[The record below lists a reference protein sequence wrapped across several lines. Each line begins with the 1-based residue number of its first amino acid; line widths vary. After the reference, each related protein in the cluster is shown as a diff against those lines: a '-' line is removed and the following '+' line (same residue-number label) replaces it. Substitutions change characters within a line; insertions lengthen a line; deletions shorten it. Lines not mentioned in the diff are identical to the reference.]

1 MVTQRFKPPSNLTF
15 KRHIVALALWGIGSL
30 GYAASRPTVS
40 APVKPPVKSATSV
53 AAKTNKTALT
63 PAITQAIAGVNPTAV
78 PVSVVNTPDGI
89 DGGNDDNLMY
99 DGADDGGEVDI
110 TSTAPIVTNPA
121 NQPNLDTQP
130 KATQPKDTQPIAPAS
145 GQIQQV
151 ALGAVSPVTVEK
163 FVKMIDIIRQNYVT
177 NVDDESLF
185 ANAMAGT
192 LAGLDPYS
200 EYLDANAFENLR
212 LFTEGDIGSIGVSVS
227 FHADVD
233 SWVFDDVLPNSPAAK
248 AGIQRGNYLHQ
259 INDNKLDNTRTSQ
272 DVDQLLTGIAGTTAR
287 LLVSDKGRRKHLV
300 VVQRT
305 LLQQQ
310 AMSANIIN
318 GVAVV
323 HIPVFQN
330 NTQQQFLMALTK
342 LNQPFNMLV
351 LDLRNNP
358 GGVLSAAN
366 DIASLFMN
374 DKVVVQIKNRQG
386 IQEVMRTHGKA
397 QFADLPL
404 AVLQNRYSASAAE
417 VLASALQ
424 NNQRA
429 KVYGETSYGKGS
441 IQSIIPINDSEAVKL
456 TVAHYYSSKG
466 EKIDGVGVK
475 PDVALTGAETGW
487 LDQVLADLQTTKR
500 SNQFLLKPTP
510 TPQSF

>member
-1 MVTQRFKPPSNLTF
+1 MVTQRFKPLSNPTF
-15 KRHIVALALWGIGSL
+15 KRHVIVLALWGIGSL
-30 GYAASRPTVS
+30 SYAASRPTVS
-40 APVKPPVKSATSV
+40 APVKPPVKSAASV

-63 PAITQAIAGVNPTAV
+63 PAITQAIAGVNPAIAV
-78 PVSVVNTPDGI
+78 PVSGVNVPNAVPDGA
-89 DGGNDDNLMY
+89 DDDNLTD

-110 TSTAPIVTNPA
+110 TSTTPIVTNP
-121 NQPNLDTQP
+121 
-130 KATQPKDTQPIAPAS
+130 ATQPKDTQPIAPAS
-145 GQIQQV
+145 EQIQQV

-192 LAGLDPYS
+192 LAALDPYS

-259 INDNKLDNTRTSQ
+259 INDNKLDSTRTPQ
-272 DVDQLLTGIAGTTAR
+272 DVEQLLIGIAGTTAR

-305 LLQQQ
+305 LVQQQ
-310 AMSANIIN
+310 AMSTNIIN

-323 HIPVFQN
+323 QIPVFQN

-342 LNQPFNMLV
+342 LNQPFSVLV

-404 AVLQNRYSASAAE
+404 VVLQNRYSASAAE

-441 IQSIIPINDSEAVKL
+441 IQSIVPINDSEAVKL

-475 PDVALTGAETGW
+475 PDVTLTGAETSW
-487 LDQVLADLQTTKR
+487 QDQVLADLQTTKR

>member
-1 MVTQRFKPPSNLTF
+1 MVTQRFKLLSNPTF
-15 KRHIVALALWGIGSL
+15 KRHVIVLALWGIGSL
-30 GYAASRPTVS
+30 GYAASRPTVKV
-40 APVKPPVKSATSV
+40 PVKPPVTSAASLS
-53 AAKTNKTALT
+53 AKTYKTALK
-63 PAITQAIAGVNPTAV
+63 PALTQAIAGVNPTAV
-78 PVSVVNTPDGI
+78 PISVVNIPNGAD
-89 DGGNDDNLMY
+89 DDNLTD

-110 TSTAPIVTNPA
+110 TSTAPMVTNPTT
-121 NQPNLDTQP
+121 QPNLD
-130 KATQPKDTQPIAPAS
+130 TQPKDTQPIAPAS

-163 FVKMIDIIRQNYVT
+163 FVKMVDIIRQNYVT

-192 LAGLDPYS
+192 LAALDPYS

-259 INDNKLDNTRTSQ
+259 INDNKLDSTRTSQ

-305 LLQQQ
+305 LVQQQ

-323 HIPVFQN
+323 QIPVFQN

-342 LNQPFNMLV
+342 LNQPFSVLV

-374 DKVVVQIKNRQG
+374 DKVVVEIKNRQG

-404 AVLQNRYSASAAE
+404 VVLQNRYSASAAE

-441 IQSIIPINDSEAVKL
+441 IQSIVPINNSEAVKL

-475 PDVALTGAETGW
+475 PDVTLTGAETGW
-487 LDQVLADLQTTKR
+487 LDKVLADLQTTKR

>member
-1 MVTQRFKPPSNLTF
+1 MVTQRLKPLSNLTF

-89 DGGNDDNLMY
+89 DGGNDDNLMD

-121 NQPNLDTQP
+121 N
-130 KATQPKDTQPIAPAS
+130 QPIAPAS

-259 INDNKLDNTRTSQ
+259 INDNKLDNTRTPQ

-342 LNQPFNMLV
+342 LNQPFSGLV

-374 DKVVVQIKNRQG
+374 DKVVAQIKNRQG
-386 IQEVMRTHGKA
+386 IQEVIRTHGKA

-441 IQSIIPINDSEAVKL
+441 IQSIVPINDNEAVKL

-475 PDVALTGAETGW
+475 PDVVLTGAETSW

-500 SNQFLLKPTP
+500 SYQFLLKPTP

>member
-1 MVTQRFKPPSNLTF
+1 MVTQRLKPLFNPTF
-15 KRHIVALALWGIGSL
+15 KRHVIVLVLWGIGSL

-40 APVKPPVKSATSV
+40 SPIKPPVKSATSV
-53 AAKTNKTALT
+53 AAKTNKTALK
-63 PAITQAIAGVNPTAV
+63 PAITQAIAGANPAIAV
-78 PVSVVNTPDGI
+78 PISGVNAANGVPDGA
-89 DGGNDDNLMY
+89 DDDNLSD

-110 TSTAPIVTNPA
+110 TSTTPIVTNPTT
-121 NQPNLDTQP
+121 QPNLD
-130 KATQPKDTQPIAPAS
+130 TQPKDTQPIAPAS

-151 ALGAVSPVTVEK
+151 ALGAVSPITVEK

-192 LAGLDPYS
+192 LAALDPYS

-305 LLQQQ
+305 LVQQQ

-323 HIPVFQN
+323 QIPVFQN

-342 LNQPFNMLV
+342 LNQPFNVLV

-404 AVLQNRYSASAAE
+404 VVLQNRYSASAAE

-441 IQSIIPINDSEAVKL
+441 IQSIVPLNDSEAVKL

-487 LDQVLADLQTTKR
+487 QDQVLADLQTTKR
-500 SNQFLLKPTP
+500 SNQFLLKPAP

>member
-1 MVTQRFKPPSNLTF
+1 MVTQRLKTLSNPTF
-15 KRHIVALALWGIGSL
+15 KRFVIVLALWGIGSL

-63 PAITQAIAGVNPTAV
+63 PAITQAIAGANPTAV

-89 DGGNDDNLMY
+89 PDGADDDNLTD

-110 TSTAPIVTNPA
+110 TSTTPIVTNPA
-121 NQPNLDTQP
+121 
-130 KATQPKDTQPIAPAS
+130 TQPKDAQPIAPAS
-145 GQIQQV
+145 EQIQQV

-192 LAGLDPYS
+192 LAALDPYS

-212 LFTEGDIGSIGVSVS
+212 LFTEGDIGSIGASVS

-305 LLQQQ
+305 LVQQQ

-323 HIPVFQN
+323 QIPVFQN

-342 LNQPFNMLV
+342 LNQPFSVLV

-404 AVLQNRYSASAAE
+404 VVLQNRYSASAAE

-441 IQSIIPINDSEAVKL
+441 IQSIVPINDSEAVKL

-466 EKIDGVGVK
+466 DKIDGVGVK
-475 PDVALTGAETGW
+475 PDVTLTGAETSW
-487 LDQVLADLQTTKR
+487 QDQVLADLQTTKR

>member
-1 MVTQRFKPPSNLTF
+1 MVTQRLKPLSNPTF

-30 GYAASRPTVS
+30 GYAANRPTVS
-40 APVKPPVKSATSV
+40 VPVKSPVKSAASV

-63 PAITQAIAGVNPTAV
+63 PAITQAIAGTNPTTAV
-78 PVSVVNTPDGI
+78 PVSGVNAPDGI
-89 DGGNDDNLMY
+89 PDGADDDNLTD

-110 TSTAPIVTNPA
+110 TSTTPIVSNPT
-121 NQPNLDTQP
+121 TQP

-145 GQIQQV
+145 EQIQQV

-192 LAGLDPYS
+192 LAALDPYS

-259 INDNKLDNTRTSQ
+259 INDNKLDNTRTPQ

-342 LNQPFNMLV
+342 LNQPFSVLV

-441 IQSIIPINDSEAVKL
+441 IQSIVPINDNEAVKL

-475 PDVALTGAETGW
+475 PDVVLTGAETGW

>member
-1 MVTQRFKPPSNLTF
+1 MVTQRFKLLSNPDF

-30 GYAASRPTVS
+30 GYAASRPTFS
-40 APVKPPVKSATSV
+40 APVKPPVKSAASV
-53 AAKTNKTALT
+53 AAKTNKTALK
-63 PAITQAIAGVNPTAV
+63 PAITQAIAGGNPAAL
-78 PVSVVNTPDGI
+78 PVSGVSTLDGIPDGA
-89 DGGNDDNLMY
+89 DDDNLTD

-110 TSTAPIVTNPA
+110 TSTTPMVTNPA
-121 NQPNLDTQP
+121 TEPRHTQL
-130 KATQPKDTQPIAPAS
+130 IAPAS

-192 LAGLDPYS
+192 LAALDPYS

-259 INDNKLDNTRTSQ
+259 INDNKLDSTRTSQ
-272 DVDQLLTGIAGTTAR
+272 DVEQLLTGIAGTTAR

-305 LLQQQ
+305 LVQQQ
-310 AMSANIIN
+310 AMSTNIIN
-318 GVAVV
+318 GAAVV
-323 HIPVFQN
+323 QIPVFQN

-342 LNQPFNMLV
+342 LNQPFNVLV

-404 AVLQNRYSASAAE
+404 VVLQNRYSASAAE

-441 IQSIIPINDSEAVKL
+441 IQSIVPINDNEAVKL

-475 PDVALTGAETGW
+475 PDVTLTGAETSW
-487 LDQVLADLQTTKR
+487 QDQVLADLQTTKR

>member
-1 MVTQRFKPPSNLTF
+1 MVMQRFKPLSNLTF

-30 GYAASRPTVS
+30 SYAASRPTVS
-40 APVKPPVKSATSV
+40 SPVKPPVKSAASV

-63 PAITQAIAGVNPTAV
+63 PAITQAIAGTNPTTAV
-78 PVSVVNTPDGI
+78 PVSRVNAPDGI
-89 DGGNDDNLMY
+89 PDGADDDNLTD

-110 TSTAPIVTNPA
+110 TSTTPIVTNPA

-130 KATQPKDTQPIAPAS
+130 IAPAS
-145 GQIQQV
+145 EQIQQV

-177 NVDDESLF
+177 NVDDEYLF

-305 LLQQQ
+305 LVQQQ
-310 AMSANIIN
+310 AMSTNIIN

-323 HIPVFQN
+323 QIPVFQN

-386 IQEVMRTHGKA
+386 IQEVIRTHGKA

-404 AVLQNRYSASAAE
+404 VVLQNRYSASAAE

-441 IQSIIPINDSEAVKL
+441 IQSIVPINDSEAVKL

-475 PDVALTGAETGW
+475 PDVTLTGAETGW
-487 LDQVLADLQTTKR
+487 LDKVLADLQTTKR

>member
-1 MVTQRFKPPSNLTF
+1 MVTQRFKPLSNPTF
-15 KRHIVALALWGIGSL
+15 KRHIVVLALWGIGSL

-53 AAKTNKTALT
+53 AAKTNRTALK

-89 DGGNDDNLMY
+89 PDGADDDNLTD

-110 TSTAPIVTNPA
+110 TSTTPIVTNP
-121 NQPNLDTQP
+121 T
-130 KATQPKDTQPIAPAS
+130 TQPKDTQPIAPAS

-192 LAGLDPYS
+192 LVALDPYS

-259 INDNKLDNTRTSQ
+259 INDNKLDSTRTSQ

-300 VVQRT
+300 MVQRT
-305 LLQQQ
+305 LVQQQ

-323 HIPVFQN
+323 QIPVFQN

-342 LNQPFNMLV
+342 LNQPFSVLV

-404 AVLQNRYSASAAE
+404 VVLQNRYSASAAE

-441 IQSIIPINDSEAVKL
+441 IQSIVPINDNEAVKL

-475 PDVALTGAETGW
+475 PDVTLAGAETSW
-487 LDQVLADLQTTKR
+487 QDQVLADLQTTKR

>member
-1 MVTQRFKPPSNLTF
+1 MVTQRLKPLSNPTF

-30 GYAASRPTVS
+30 GYAANRPTVS
-40 APVKPPVKSATSV
+40 VPVKSPVKSAASV

-63 PAITQAIAGVNPTAV
+63 PAITQAIAGTNPTTTV
-78 PVSVVNTPDGI
+78 PVSGVNAPDGI
-89 DGGNDDNLMY
+89 P

-110 TSTAPIVTNPA
+110 TSTTPMMTNPA
-121 NQPNLDTQP
+121 TQPNLD
-130 KATQPKDTQPIAPAS
+130 TQPKDTQPIAPAS
-145 GQIQQV
+145 EQIQQV

-177 NVDDESLF
+177 NVDDEALF

-192 LAGLDPYS
+192 LVALDPYS

-248 AGIQRGNYLHQ
+248 AGVQRGNYLHQ
-259 INDNKLDNTRTSQ
+259 INDNKLDSTRTSQ

-310 AMSANIIN
+310 AMSTNIIN
-318 GVAVV
+318 GAAATQ
-323 HIPVFQN
+323 IPVFQN
-330 NTQQQFLMALTK
+330 STQQQFLMALTK
-342 LNQPFNMLV
+342 LNQPFSVLV

-404 AVLQNRYSASAAE
+404 VVVQNRYSASAAE

-441 IQSIIPINDSEAVKL
+441 IQSIVPINDSEAVKL

-475 PDVALTGAETGW
+475 PDVALTGAETSW
-487 LDQVLADLQTTKR
+487 QDQVLADLQTTKR

>member
-1 MVTQRFKPPSNLTF
+1 MVTQRLKPLSNPTF
-15 KRHIVALALWGIGSL
+15 KRHVIVLALWGIGSL

-40 APVKPPVKSATSV
+40 SPVKPPVKSATSV

-63 PAITQAIAGVNPTAV
+63 PAITQAIAGANPAIAV
-78 PVSVVNTPDGI
+78 PISGVNAANGVPDGA
-89 DGGNDDNLMY
+89 DNDNLSD

-121 NQPNLDTQP
+121 NQP
-130 KATQPKDTQPIAPAS
+130 KDTQPIAPAS
-145 GQIQQV
+145 EQIQQV

-259 INDNKLDNTRTSQ
+259 INDNKLDNTRTPQ

-342 LNQPFNMLV
+342 LNQPFSVLV

-374 DKVVVQIKNRQG
+374 DKVVAQIKNRQG
-386 IQEVMRTHGKA
+386 IQEVIRTHGKA

-441 IQSIIPINDSEAVKL
+441 IQSIVPINDNEAVKL

-475 PDVALTGAETGW
+475 PDVVLTGAETSW

-500 SNQFLLKPTP
+500 SYQFLLKPTP

>member
-1 MVTQRFKPPSNLTF
+1 MVTQRFKLLSNPTF
-15 KRHIVALALWGIGSL
+15 KRHVIVLALWGIGSL
-30 GYAASRPTVS
+30 GYAASRPTVKV
-40 APVKPPVKSATSV
+40 PVKPPVTSAASLS
-53 AAKTNKTALT
+53 AKTYKTALT
-63 PAITQAIAGVNPTAV
+63 PALTQAIADVNPNAV
-78 PVSVVNTPDGI
+78 PVNVVNTPDGI
-89 DGGNDDNLMY
+89 PDGADDDNLT
-99 DGADDGGEVDI
+99 DDEADDGGEVDI
-110 TSTAPIVTNPA
+110 TSTTPMVTNPA
-121 NQPNLDTQP
+121 
-130 KATQPKDTQPIAPAS
+130 TQPIMPAS
-145 GQIQQV
+145 EQIQQV

-192 LAGLDPYS
+192 LAALDPYS

-248 AGIQRGNYLHQ
+248 AGVQRGNYLHQ
-259 INDNKLDNTRTSQ
+259 INDNKLDSTRTSQ

-310 AMSANIIN
+310 AMSTNIIN

-323 HIPVFQN
+323 QIPVFQN

-342 LNQPFNMLV
+342 LNQPFSVLV

-374 DKVVVQIKNRQG
+374 DKVVVEIKNRQG
-386 IQEVMRTHGKA
+386 MQEVMRTHGKA

-404 AVLQNRYSASAAE
+404 VVLQNRYSASAAE

-441 IQSIIPINDSEAVKL
+441 IQSIVPINDNEAVKL
-456 TVAHYYSSKG
+456 TVAHYYSGKG

-475 PDVALTGAETGW
+475 PDVTLTGAETGW
-487 LDQVLADLQTTKR
+487 LDKVLADLQTTKR

>member
-1 MVTQRFKPPSNLTF
+1 MVMQRFKPLSNLTF

-89 DGGNDDNLMY
+89 DGGNDDNLMD

-121 NQPNLDTQP
+121 NQP
-130 KATQPKDTQPIAPAS
+130 KDTQPIAPAS
-145 GQIQQV
+145 EQIQQV

-259 INDNKLDNTRTSQ
+259 INDNKLDSTRTSQ

-305 LLQQQ
+305 LVQQQ
-310 AMSANIIN
+310 AMSTNIIN

-323 HIPVFQN
+323 QIPVFQN

-342 LNQPFNMLV
+342 LNQPFSVLV

-386 IQEVMRTHGKA
+386 IQEVMRTHGTA

-404 AVLQNRYSASAAE
+404 VVLQNRYSASAAE

-441 IQSIIPINDSEAVKL
+441 IQSIVPINDNEAVKL

-475 PDVALTGAETGW
+475 PDVTLTGAETSW
-487 LDQVLADLQTTKR
+487 QDQVLADLQTIKR

>member
-1 MVTQRFKPPSNLTF
+1 MVTQRLKPLSNPTF
-15 KRHIVALALWGIGSL
+15 KRHVIVLALWGIGSL
-30 GYAASRPTVS
+30 SYAASRPTVS
-40 APVKPPVKSATSV
+40 APVKPPVTSAASV
-53 AAKTNKTALT
+53 SAKTNKTALK
-63 PAITQAIAGVNPTAV
+63 PAITQAIAGTNPTAV
-78 PVSVVNTPDGI
+78 PVSVVNAPNGIPDGA
-89 DGGNDDNLMY
+89 DDDNLTD

-110 TSTAPIVTNPA
+110 TSTTPMVTNPA
-121 NQPNLDTQP
+121 TQPNID
-130 KATQPKDTQPIAPAS
+130 TQPKDTQPIAPAS
-145 GQIQQV
+145 EQIQQV

-192 LAGLDPYS
+192 LAALDPYS

-259 INDNKLDNTRTSQ
+259 INDNKLDSTRTSQ

-310 AMSANIIN
+310 AMSTNIIN

-323 HIPVFQN
+323 QIPVFQN

-342 LNQPFNMLV
+342 LNQPFSVLV

-374 DKVVVQIKNRQG
+374 DKVVVEIKNRQG

-404 AVLQNRYSASAAE
+404 VVLQNRYSASAAE

-441 IQSIIPINDSEAVKL
+441 IQSIVPINDSEAVKL

-475 PDVALTGAETGW
+475 PDVTLTGPETGW

>member
-1 MVTQRFKPPSNLTF
+1 MVTQRFKPLSNPTF
-15 KRHIVALALWGIGSL
+15 KRHVIVLALWGIGSL
-30 GYAASRPTVS
+30 GYAANRPTVS
-40 APVKPPVKSATSV
+40 APVKPPVTSAASV
-53 AAKTNKTALT
+53 AAKTNKTALK

-78 PVSVVNTPDGI
+78 PISVVNIPNGSD
-89 DGGNDDNLMY
+89 DDNLTD

-110 TSTAPIVTNPA
+110 TSTAPIVTNPTT
-121 NQPNLDTQP
+121 QPNLD
-130 KATQPKDTQPIAPAS
+130 TQPKDTQPIAPAS

-192 LAGLDPYS
+192 LAALDPYS

-259 INDNKLDNTRTSQ
+259 INDNKLDSTRTSQ

-305 LLQQQ
+305 LVQQQ

-323 HIPVFQN
+323 QIPVFQN

-342 LNQPFNMLV
+342 LNQPFSVLV

-404 AVLQNRYSASAAE
+404 VVLQNRYSASAAE

-441 IQSIIPINDSEAVKL
+441 IQSIVPINDSEAVKL

-475 PDVALTGAETGW
+475 PDVTLTGAETGW
-487 LDQVLADLQTTKR
+487 QDQVLADLQTTKR

>member
-1 MVTQRFKPPSNLTF
+1 MVTQRLKPLSNPTF

-30 GYAASRPTVS
+30 GYAANRPTVS
-40 APVKPPVKSATSV
+40 VPVKSPVKSAASV
-53 AAKTNKTALT
+53 AAKTNKTALK
-63 PAITQAIAGVNPTAV
+63 PAITQAIAGANPAAV
-78 PVSVVNTPDGI
+78 PVSGGNAPDGI
-89 DGGNDDNLMY
+89 PDAADDDNLTD

-110 TSTAPIVTNPA
+110 TSTTPMVTNP
-121 NQPNLDTQP
+121 
-130 KATQPKDTQPIAPAS
+130 ATQPKDTQPIETAS
-145 GQIQQV
+145 EQIQQV

-192 LAGLDPYS
+192 LAALDPYS

-259 INDNKLDNTRTSQ
+259 INDNKLDSTRTPQ

-305 LLQQQ
+305 LVQQQ

-342 LNQPFNMLV
+342 LNQPFSVLV

-404 AVLQNRYSASAAE
+404 VVLQNRYSASAAE

-441 IQSIIPINDSEAVKL
+441 IQSIVPINDSEAVKL

-475 PDVALTGAETGW
+475 PDVTLTGAETSW
-487 LDQVLADLQTTKR
+487 QDQVLADLQTTKR

>member
-1 MVTQRFKPPSNLTF
+1 MVTQRLKPLSNPTF

-30 GYAASRPTVS
+30 GYAANRPTVS
-40 APVKPPVKSATSV
+40 VPVKSPVKSAASV

-63 PAITQAIAGVNPTAV
+63 PAITQAIAGTNPTTAV
-78 PVSVVNTPDGI
+78 PVSGVNAPDGI
-89 DGGNDDNLMY
+89 PDGADDDNLTD

-110 TSTAPIVTNPA
+110 TSTTPIVSNPT
-121 NQPNLDTQP
+121 TQP
-130 KATQPKDTQPIAPAS
+130 KATQPIAPAS
-145 GQIQQV
+145 EQIQQV

-177 NVDDESLF
+177 NVDDEYLF

-192 LAGLDPYS
+192 LAALDPYS

-259 INDNKLDNTRTSQ
+259 INDNKLDSTRTSQ

-305 LLQQQ
+305 LVQQQ
-310 AMSANIIN
+310 AMSSKIIN

-323 HIPVFQN
+323 QIPVFQN

-342 LNQPFNMLV
+342 LNQPFSVLV

-404 AVLQNRYSASAAE
+404 VVLQNRYSASAAE

-441 IQSIIPINDSEAVKL
+441 IQSIIPINDNEAVKL

-475 PDVALTGAETGW
+475 PDVALTGAETSW
-487 LDQVLADLQTTKR
+487 QDQVLADLQTTKR

-510 TPQSF
+510 APQSF

>member
-1 MVTQRFKPPSNLTF
+1 MVTQRLKPLSNPIF

-40 APVKPPVKSATSV
+40 APVKSAASV

-63 PAITQAIAGVNPTAV
+63 PAITQAIAGANPAAV
-78 PVSVVNTPDGI
+78 PVSMANAPDGI
-89 DGGNDDNLMY
+89 PDGADDDNLTD

-110 TSTAPIVTNPA
+110 TSTTPMVTNP
-121 NQPNLDTQP
+121 
-130 KATQPKDTQPIAPAS
+130 ATQPKDTQPIETAS
-145 GQIQQV
+145 EQIQQV

-192 LAGLDPYS
+192 LAALDPYS

-259 INDNKLDNTRTSQ
+259 INDNKLDSTRTSQ

-305 LLQQQ
+305 LVQQQ
-310 AMSANIIN
+310 AMSTNIIN

-342 LNQPFNMLV
+342 LNQPFSVLV

-374 DKVVVQIKNRQG
+374 DKVVVEIKNRQG

-404 AVLQNRYSASAAE
+404 VVLQNRYSASAAE

-441 IQSIIPINDSEAVKL
+441 IQSIVPINDSEAVKL

-475 PDVALTGAETGW
+475 PDVTLTGAETSW
-487 LDQVLADLQTTKR
+487 QDQVLADLQTTKR

>member
-1 MVTQRFKPPSNLTF
+1 MVTQRFKPLSNPTF
-15 KRHIVALALWGIGSL
+15 KRHVIVLALWGIGSL
-30 GYAASRPTVS
+30 SYAASRPTVS
-40 APVKPPVKSATSV
+40 APVKPPVKSAASV

-63 PAITQAIAGVNPTAV
+63 PAITQAIAGTNPTTAV
-78 PVSVVNTPDGI
+78 PVSGVNAPDGI
-89 DGGNDDNLMY
+89 DGGNDDNLMD

-110 TSTAPIVTNPA
+110 TSTTPMVTNPA
-121 NQPNLDTQP
+121 
-130 KATQPKDTQPIAPAS
+130 TQPIAPAS

-192 LAGLDPYS
+192 LAALDPYS

-259 INDNKLDNTRTSQ
+259 INDNKLDSTRTSQ

-305 LLQQQ
+305 LVQQQ
-310 AMSANIIN
+310 AMSTNIIN

-323 HIPVFQN
+323 QIPVFQN

-342 LNQPFNMLV
+342 LNQPFSVLV

-386 IQEVMRTHGKA
+386 IQEVMRTHGTA

-404 AVLQNRYSASAAE
+404 VVLQNRYSASAAE

-441 IQSIIPINDSEAVKL
+441 IQSIVPINDNEAVKL

-475 PDVALTGAETGW
+475 PDVTLTGAETSW
-487 LDQVLADLQTTKR
+487 QDQVLADLQTIKR

>member
-1 MVTQRFKPPSNLTF
+1 MVMQRFKPLSNLTF

-63 PAITQAIAGVNPTAV
+63 PAITQAIAGVNPATV
-78 PVSVVNTPDGI
+78 PVRVVNTPDGI
-89 DGGNDDNLMY
+89 PDGADDDNPTD

-110 TSTAPIVTNPA
+110 TSTTPIVSNPA
-121 NQPNLDTQP
+121 TQPNLD
-130 KATQPKDTQPIAPAS
+130 TQPKDTQPIAPAS
-145 GQIQQV
+145 EQIQQV

-192 LAGLDPYS
+192 LAALDPYS

-305 LLQQQ
+305 LVQQQ
-310 AMSANIIN
+310 AMSTNIIN

-323 HIPVFQN
+323 QIPVFQN

-342 LNQPFNMLV
+342 LNQPFSVLV

-374 DKVVVQIKNRQG
+374 DKVVVEIKNRQG

-404 AVLQNRYSASAAE
+404 VVLQNRYSASAAE

-441 IQSIIPINDSEAVKL
+441 IQSIVPINDSEAVKL

-475 PDVALTGAETGW
+475 PDVTLTGAETSW
-487 LDQVLADLQTTKR
+487 QDQVLADLQTTKR

>member
-1 MVTQRFKPPSNLTF
+1 MVTQRLKPLSNPTF

-30 GYAASRPTVS
+30 GYAANRPTVS
-40 APVKPPVKSATSV
+40 VPVKSPVKSAASV

-78 PVSVVNTPDGI
+78 PISVVNIPNGAD
-89 DGGNDDNLMY
+89 DDNLTD

-110 TSTAPIVTNPA
+110 TSTTPMVTNPA
-121 NQPNLDTQP
+121 
-130 KATQPKDTQPIAPAS
+130 TQPIMPAS
-145 GQIQQV
+145 EQIQQV

-192 LAGLDPYS
+192 LAALDPYS

-259 INDNKLDNTRTSQ
+259 INDNKLDSTRTSQ

-305 LLQQQ
+305 LVQQQ
-310 AMSANIIN
+310 AMSTNIIN

-323 HIPVFQN
+323 QIPVFQN

-342 LNQPFNMLV
+342 LNQPFSVLV

-386 IQEVMRTHGKA
+386 IQEVMRTHGTA

-404 AVLQNRYSASAAE
+404 VVLQNRYSASAAE

-441 IQSIIPINDSEAVKL
+441 IQSIVPINDNEAIKL
-456 TVAHYYSSKG
+456 TVAHYYSRKG

-475 PDVALTGAETGW
+475 PDVTLTGAESSW
-487 LDQVLADLQTTKR
+487 QDQVLADLQTTKR

>member
-1 MVTQRFKPPSNLTF
+1 MVTQRLKSLSNPTF
-15 KRHIVALALWGIGSL
+15 KRHIIALALWGIGSL
-30 GYAASRPTVS
+30 GYAANRSTVS
-40 APVKPPVKSATSV
+40 SPVKPPVTSAASV
-53 AAKTNKTALT
+53 AAKTNKTILK
-63 PAITQAIAGVNPTAV
+63 PAITQAIAGANPTAL
-78 PVSVVNTPDGI
+78 PVSVVNAPNAVPDGA
-89 DGGNDDNLMY
+89 DYDNSTD

-110 TSTAPIVTNPA
+110 ISTTPMVTNPA
-121 NQPNLDTQP
+121 TQPNL
-130 KATQPKDTQPIAPAS
+130 DTQPIAPAS
-145 GQIQQV
+145 EQIQQV

-192 LAGLDPYS
+192 LAALDPYS

-305 LLQQQ
+305 LVQQQ

-323 HIPVFQN
+323 QIPVFQN

-342 LNQPFNMLV
+342 LNQPFSVLV

-404 AVLQNRYSASAAE
+404 VVLQNRYSASAAE

-441 IQSIIPINDSEAVKL
+441 IQSIVPINDNEAVKL

-466 EKIDGVGVK
+466 DKIDGVGVK
-475 PDVALTGAETGW
+475 PDVTLTGAETSW

>member
-1 MVTQRFKPPSNLTF
+1 MVTQRLKPLSNPTF
-15 KRHIVALALWGIGSL
+15 RRHVIALALWGIGLL

-40 APVKPPVKSATSV
+40 APVKPKSAASV
-53 AAKTNKTALT
+53 AAKTNRTALK

-89 DGGNDDNLMY
+89 PDGADDNNLTD

-110 TSTAPIVTNPA
+110 TSTTPIVTNS
-121 NQPNLDTQP
+121 T
-130 KATQPKDTQPIAPAS
+130 TQPKDTQPIAPAS

-192 LAGLDPYS
+192 LAALDPYS

-259 INDNKLDNTRTSQ
+259 INDNKLDSTRTSQ

-310 AMSANIIN
+310 AMSTNIIN

-323 HIPVFQN
+323 QIPVFQN

-342 LNQPFNMLV
+342 LNQPFSVLV

-404 AVLQNRYSASAAE
+404 VVLQNRYSASAAE

-441 IQSIIPINDSEAVKL
+441 IQSIVPINDNEAVKL

-466 EKIDGVGVK
+466 DKIDGVGVK
-475 PDVALTGAETGW
+475 PDVTLTGAETSW
-487 LDQVLADLQTTKR
+487 QDQVLADLQTTKR

>member
-1 MVTQRFKPPSNLTF
+1 MVTQRFKPLSNPTF
-15 KRHIVALALWGIGSL
+15 KRHVIVLALWGIGSL

-40 APVKPPVKSATSV
+40 APIKPPVKSATSV
-53 AAKTNKTALT
+53 AAKTNRTALT
-63 PAITQAIAGVNPTAV
+63 PAITQAIAGVNPAAAV
-78 PVSVVNTPDGI
+78 PASGVNAPDGI
-89 DGGNDDNLMY
+89 PDGADNDNLTD

-110 TSTAPIVTNPA
+110 TSTTPIVTNPTT
-121 NQPNLDTQP
+121 QPNP
-130 KATQPKDTQPIAPAS
+130 ATQPIAPAS

-151 ALGAVSPVTVEK
+151 ALGAVSPITVEK
-163 FVKMIDIIRQNYVT
+163 FVKMIDIIRQNYVI

-323 HIPVFQN
+323 QIPVFQN

-342 LNQPFNMLV
+342 LNQPFNVLV

-404 AVLQNRYSASAAE
+404 VVLQNRYSASAAE

-441 IQSIIPINDSEAVKL
+441 IQSIVPINDNEAVKL

-475 PDVALTGAETGW
+475 PDVTLMGAETSW
-487 LDQVLADLQTTKR
+487 QDQVLADLQTTKR

>member
-1 MVTQRFKPPSNLTF
+1 MVTQRFKPLSNPTF
-15 KRHIVALALWGIGSL
+15 KRHVIALALWGIGSL
-30 GYAASRPTVS
+30 SYAASRPPVN
-40 APVKPPVKSATSV
+40 APVKIPVTSAASV

-78 PVSVVNTPDGI
+78 PISVVNIPNGAD
-89 DGGNDDNLMY
+89 DDNLTD

-110 TSTAPIVTNPA
+110 TSTTPMVTNPA
-121 NQPNLDTQP
+121 
-130 KATQPKDTQPIAPAS
+130 TQPIAPAS

-192 LAGLDPYS
+192 LAALDPYS

-259 INDNKLDNTRTSQ
+259 INDNKLDSTRTSQ

-305 LLQQQ
+305 LVQQQ
-310 AMSANIIN
+310 AMNTNIIN

-323 HIPVFQN
+323 QIPVFQN

-342 LNQPFNMLV
+342 LNQPFSVLV

-386 IQEVMRTHGKA
+386 IQEVMRTHGTA

-404 AVLQNRYSASAAE
+404 VVLQNRYSASAAE

-441 IQSIIPINDSEAVKL
+441 IQSIVPINDNEAVKL

-475 PDVALTGAETGW
+475 PDVTLTGAETSW
-487 LDQVLADLQTTKR
+487 QDQVLADLQTIKR

>member
-1 MVTQRFKPPSNLTF
+1 MVTQRFKPLSNPTF
-15 KRHIVALALWGIGSL
+15 KRHVIVLALWGIGSL
-30 GYAASRPTVS
+30 GYAASRPTVKV
-40 APVKPPVKSATSV
+40 PVKPPVTSAASV
-53 AAKTNKTALT
+53 AAKTNKTALK
-63 PAITQAIAGVNPTAV
+63 PAITQAIAGTNPTAV
-78 PVSVVNTPDGI
+78 PVSMANAPNGIPDGA
-89 DGGNDDNLMY
+89 DDDNLTD

-110 TSTAPIVTNPA
+110 TSTTPMVTNPTT
-121 NQPNLDTQP
+121 QPNP
-130 KATQPKDTQPIAPAS
+130 ATQPKDTQPIAPAS

-192 LAGLDPYS
+192 LAALDPYS

-259 INDNKLDNTRTSQ
+259 INDNKLDSTRTSQ

-310 AMSANIIN
+310 AMSTKIIN

-323 HIPVFQN
+323 QIPVFQN

-342 LNQPFNMLV
+342 LNQPFSVLV

-404 AVLQNRYSASAAE
+404 VVLQNRYSASAAE

-441 IQSIIPINDSEAVKL
+441 IQSIVPINDSEAVKL

-466 EKIDGVGVK
+466 DKIDGVGVK
-475 PDVALTGAETGW
+475 PDVTLTGAETSW
-487 LDQVLADLQTTKR
+487 QDQVLADLQTTKR

>member
-1 MVTQRFKPPSNLTF
+1 MVTQRLKPLSNPTF

-30 GYAASRPTVS
+30 GYAANRPTVS
-40 APVKPPVKSATSV
+40 VPVKSPVKSAASV

-89 DGGNDDNLMY
+89 DGGNDDNLMD

-121 NQPNLDTQP
+121 NQP
-130 KATQPKDTQPIAPAS
+130 KDTQPIAPAS
-145 GQIQQV
+145 EQIQQV

-259 INDNKLDNTRTSQ
+259 INDNKLDNTRTPQ

-342 LNQPFNMLV
+342 LNQPFSVLV

-397 QFADLPL
+397 QFAELPL
-404 AVLQNRYSASAAE
+404 VVLQNRYSASAAE

-441 IQSIIPINDSEAVKL
+441 IQSIVPINDSEAVKL

-487 LDQVLADLQTTKR
+487 LDQVLAGLQTTKR

>member
-1 MVTQRFKPPSNLTF
+1 MVTQRFKPLSNPTF
-15 KRHIVALALWGIGSL
+15 KRHVIVLALWGIGSL
-30 GYAASRPTVS
+30 SYAASRPTVS
-40 APVKPPVKSATSV
+40 APVKPPVKSAASV

-78 PVSVVNTPDGI
+78 PISVVNIPNGAD
-89 DGGNDDNLMY
+89 DDNLTD

-110 TSTAPIVTNPA
+110 TSTTPMVTNPA
-121 NQPNLDTQP
+121 
-130 KATQPKDTQPIAPAS
+130 TQPIAPAS

-192 LAGLDPYS
+192 LAALDPYS

-259 INDNKLDNTRTSQ
+259 INDNKLDSTRTSQ

-305 LLQQQ
+305 LVQQQ
-310 AMSANIIN
+310 AMSTNIIN

-323 HIPVFQN
+323 QIPVFQN

-342 LNQPFNMLV
+342 LNQPFSVLV

-386 IQEVMRTHGKA
+386 IQEVMRTHGTA

-404 AVLQNRYSASAAE
+404 VVLQNRYSASAAE
-417 VLASALQ
+417 VLASTLQ

-441 IQSIIPINDSEAVKL
+441 IQSIVPINDNEAVKL

-475 PDVALTGAETGW
+475 PDVTLTGAETSW
-487 LDQVLADLQTTKR
+487 QDQVLADLQTTKR

>member
-1 MVTQRFKPPSNLTF
+1 MVTQRFKPLSNLTF

-30 GYAASRPTVS
+30 SYAASRPTVS
-40 APVKPPVKSATSV
+40 SPVKPPVKSATSV

-89 DGGNDDNLMY
+89 DGGNDDNLMD

-121 NQPNLDTQP
+121 NQP
-130 KATQPKDTQPIAPAS
+130 KDTQPIAPAS
-145 GQIQQV
+145 EQIQQV

-310 AMSANIIN
+310 AISANIIN

-342 LNQPFNMLV
+342 LNQPFSGLV

-386 IQEVMRTHGKA
+386 IQEVIRTHGKA

-404 AVLQNRYSASAAE
+404 VVLQNRYSASAAE

-441 IQSIIPINDSEAVKL
+441 IQSIVPINDNEAVKL

>member
-1 MVTQRFKPPSNLTF
+1 MVMQRFKPLSNLNF

-30 GYAASRPTVS
+30 SYAASRPTVS
-40 APVKPPVKSATSV
+40 SPVKPPVKSATSV

-89 DGGNDDNLMY
+89 DGGNDDNLMD

-121 NQPNLDTQP
+121 NQP
-130 KATQPKDTQPIAPAS
+130 KDTQPIAPAS
-145 GQIQQV
+145 EQIQQV

-310 AMSANIIN
+310 AISANIIN

-342 LNQPFNMLV
+342 LNQPFSGLV

-386 IQEVMRTHGKA
+386 IQEVIRTHGKA

-404 AVLQNRYSASAAE
+404 VVLQNRYSASAAE

-441 IQSIIPINDSEAVKL
+441 IQSIVPINDSEAVKL

>member
-1 MVTQRFKPPSNLTF
+1 MVTQRFKPLSNPTF

-30 GYAASRPTVS
+30 GYAANRPTVS
-40 APVKPPVKSATSV
+40 VPVKSAASV

-63 PAITQAIAGVNPTAV
+63 PAITQAIAGTNPTTAV
-78 PVSVVNTPDGI
+78 PVSGVNAPDGI
-89 DGGNDDNLMY
+89 PDGADDDNLTD

-110 TSTAPIVTNPA
+110 TSTTPMVTNP
-121 NQPNLDTQP
+121 T
-130 KATQPKDTQPIAPAS
+130 TQPKDTQPIAPAS
-145 GQIQQV
+145 EQIQQV

-192 LAGLDPYS
+192 LAALDPYS

-259 INDNKLDNTRTSQ
+259 INDNKLDSTRTPQ

-305 LLQQQ
+305 LVQQQ

-323 HIPVFQN
+323 QIPVFQN

-342 LNQPFNMLV
+342 LNQPFNVLV

-404 AVLQNRYSASAAE
+404 VVLQNRYSASAAE

-441 IQSIIPINDSEAVKL
+441 IQSIVPINDNEAVKL

-475 PDVALTGAETGW
+475 PDVTLTGAETGW
-487 LDQVLADLQTTKR
+487 QDQVLADLQTTKR

>member
-1 MVTQRFKPPSNLTF
+1 MVTQRFKPPSNPTF
-15 KRHIVALALWGIGSL
+15 KRLVIVLALWAIGSL

-40 APVKPPVKSATSV
+40 APVKPPVKSAASV

-78 PVSVVNTPDGI
+78 PISVVNTLDGIPDGA
-89 DGGNDDNLMY
+89 DDDNLTD

-121 NQPNLDTQP
+121 NQPNLD
-130 KATQPKDTQPIAPAS
+130 TQPKDTQPIAPAS

-192 LAGLDPYS
+192 LAALDPYS

-310 AMSANIIN
+310 AMNVNIIN

-323 HIPVFQN
+323 QIPVFQN

-342 LNQPFNMLV
+342 LNQPFSVLV

-386 IQEVMRTHGKA
+386 IQEVMRTYGKA

-404 AVLQNRYSASAAE
+404 VVLQNRYSASAAE
-417 VLASALQ
+417 VLASTLQ

-441 IQSIIPINDSEAVKL
+441 IQSIVPINDNEAVKL

-466 EKIDGVGVK
+466 DKIDGVGVK
-475 PDVALTGAETGW
+475 PDVTLTGAETSW
-487 LDQVLADLQTTKR
+487 QDQVLADLQTIKR

>member
-1 MVTQRFKPPSNLTF
+1 MVMQRFKPLSNLTF

-30 GYAASRPTVS
+30 SYAASRPTVS

-89 DGGNDDNLMY
+89 DGGNDDNLMD

-121 NQPNLDTQP
+121 NQP
-130 KATQPKDTQPIAPAS
+130 KDTQPIAPAS
-145 GQIQQV
+145 EQIQQV

-259 INDNKLDNTRTSQ
+259 INDNKLDNTRTPQ

-342 LNQPFNMLV
+342 LNQPFSGLV

-441 IQSIIPINDSEAVKL
+441 IQSIVPINDNEAVKL

-475 PDVALTGAETGW
+475 PDVVLTGAETSW

-500 SNQFLLKPTP
+500 SYQFLLKPTP

>member
-1 MVTQRFKPPSNLTF
+1 MVTQRFKPLSNPTF
-15 KRHIVALALWGIGSL
+15 KRHVIVLALWGIGSL
-30 GYAASRPTVS
+30 SYAASRPTVS
-40 APVKPPVKSATSV
+40 SPVKPPVKSAASV

-78 PVSVVNTPDGI
+78 PISVVNIPNGAD
-89 DGGNDDNLMY
+89 DDNLTD

-110 TSTAPIVTNPA
+110 TSTTPMVTNPA
-121 NQPNLDTQP
+121 
-130 KATQPKDTQPIAPAS
+130 TQPIAPAS

-192 LAGLDPYS
+192 LAALDPYS

-259 INDNKLDNTRTSQ
+259 INDNKLDSTRTSQ

-305 LLQQQ
+305 LVQQQ
-310 AMSANIIN
+310 AMNTNIIN

-323 HIPVFQN
+323 QIPVFQN

-342 LNQPFNMLV
+342 LNQPFSVLV

-386 IQEVMRTHGKA
+386 IQEVMRTHGTA

-404 AVLQNRYSASAAE
+404 VVLQNRYSASAAE

-441 IQSIIPINDSEAVKL
+441 IQSIVPINDNEAVKL

-475 PDVALTGAETGW
+475 PDVTLTGAETSW
-487 LDQVLADLQTTKR
+487 QDQVLADLQTIKR

>member
-1 MVTQRFKPPSNLTF
+1 MVMQRLKPPSNPTF
-15 KRHIVALALWGIGSL
+15 KRLFIVLALWGIGSL
-30 GYAASRPTVS
+30 GYAANRPTVS
-40 APVKPPVKSATSV
+40 APVKPKSTTSV

-78 PVSVVNTPDGI
+78 PISVVNIPNGIPDGA
-89 DGGNDDNLMY
+89 DDDNLSD

-110 TSTAPIVTNPA
+110 TSTTPMMTNPA
-121 NQPNLDTQP
+121 NQPNL
-130 KATQPKDTQPIAPAS
+130 ATQPIPPAS
-145 GQIQQV
+145 EQIQQV

-163 FVKMIDIIRQNYVT
+163 FVKMIDIIRQNYVM

-192 LAGLDPYS
+192 LATLDPYS

-259 INDNKLDNTRTSQ
+259 INDNKLDSTRTPQ

-310 AMSANIIN
+310 AMNTNIIN

-323 HIPVFQN
+323 QIPVFQN

-342 LNQPFNMLV
+342 LNQPFSVLV

-404 AVLQNRYSASAAE
+404 VVLQNRYSASAAE

-441 IQSIIPINDSEAVKL
+441 IQSIVPINDSEAVKL

-466 EKIDGVGVK
+466 DKIDGVGVK
-475 PDVALTGAETGW
+475 PDVTLTGAETSW
-487 LDQVLADLQTTKR
+487 LDKVLADLQTTKR

>member
-1 MVTQRFKPPSNLTF
+1 MVTQRLKPLFNPTF
-15 KRHIVALALWGIGSL
+15 KRHVIVLALWGIGSL
-30 GYAASRPTVS
+30 SHAASRPTVS
-40 APVKPPVKSATSV
+40 SPVKPPVTSAASV
-53 AAKTNKTALT
+53 AAKTNKTALK
-63 PAITQAIAGVNPTAV
+63 PAITQAIAGANPAAV
-78 PVSVVNTPDGI
+78 PVSGGNAPDGI
-89 DGGNDDNLMY
+89 PDGADDDNLTD

-110 TSTAPIVTNPA
+110 TSTTPMVTNPA
-121 NQPNLDTQP
+121 TQPNLD
-130 KATQPKDTQPIAPAS
+130 TQPKDTQPIAPAS

-192 LAGLDPYS
+192 LAALDPYS

-305 LLQQQ
+305 LVQQQ

-342 LNQPFNMLV
+342 LNQPFNVLV

-404 AVLQNRYSASAAE
+404 VVLQNRYSASAAE

-441 IQSIIPINDSEAVKL
+441 IQSIVPINDNEAVKL

-475 PDVALTGAETGW
+475 PDVTLTGAETSW
-487 LDQVLADLQTTKR
+487 QDQVLADLQTTKR

>member
-1 MVTQRFKPPSNLTF
+1 MVTQRFKPLSNPTF

-30 GYAASRPTVS
+30 GYAASRPTVR
-40 APVKPPVKSATSV
+40 APVKPPVKYAASV
-53 AAKTNKTALT
+53 AAKTNKTTLK
-63 PAITQAIAGVNPTAV
+63 PAITQAIAGANPTAV
-78 PVSVVNTPDGI
+78 PVSGVNTPDGI
-89 DGGNDDNLMY
+89 PDGADDDNLTD

-110 TSTAPIVTNPA
+110 TSTTPIVTNPA
-121 NQPNLDTQP
+121 
-130 KATQPKDTQPIAPAS
+130 TQPIAPAS
-145 GQIQQV
+145 EQIQQV

-192 LAGLDPYS
+192 LAALDSYS

-259 INDNKLDNTRTSQ
+259 INDNKLDSTRTSQ

-305 LLQQQ
+305 LVQQQ
-310 AMSANIIN
+310 AMSTNIIN

-323 HIPVFQN
+323 QIPVFQN

-342 LNQPFNMLV
+342 LNQPFSLLV

-374 DKVVVQIKNRQG
+374 DKVVVEIKNRQG

-397 QFADLPL
+397 QFVDLPL
-404 AVLQNRYSASAAE
+404 VVLQNRYSASAAE

-441 IQSIIPINDSEAVKL
+441 IQSIVPINDNEAVKL

-475 PDVALTGAETGW
+475 PDVTLTGAEKSW

>member
-1 MVTQRFKPPSNLTF
+1 MVMQRLKPLFNPTF
-15 KRHIVALALWGIGSL
+15 KTHVIVLVLWGIGSL

-40 APVKPPVKSATSV
+40 APVKSATSV
-53 AAKTNKTALT
+53 AAKTNKTALK
-63 PAITQAIAGVNPTAV
+63 PAITQAIAGANPAIAV
-78 PVSVVNTPDGI
+78 PISGVNAANGVPDGA
-89 DGGNDDNLMY
+89 DDDNLSD

-110 TSTAPIVTNPA
+110 TSTTPIVTNPA
-121 NQPNLDTQP
+121 
-130 KATQPKDTQPIAPAS
+130 TQPIAPAS

-192 LAGLDPYS
+192 LAALDPYS

-342 LNQPFNMLV
+342 LNQPFSVLV

-374 DKVVVQIKNRQG
+374 DKVVVEIKNRQG

-397 QFADLPL
+397 QFAELPL
-404 AVLQNRYSASAAE
+404 VVLQNRYSASAAE

-441 IQSIIPINDSEAVKL
+441 IQSIVPINDSEAVKL

-475 PDVALTGAETGW
+475 PDVTLTGAETSW
-487 LDQVLADLQTTKR
+487 QDQVLADLQTTKR

>member
-1 MVTQRFKPPSNLTF
+1 MVTQRFKLLSNPTF
-15 KRHIVALALWGIGSL
+15 KRHVIVLALWGIGSL
-30 GYAASRPTVS
+30 SYAASRPTVS
-40 APVKPPVKSATSV
+40 TPVKPPVKYAASV
-53 AAKTNKTALT
+53 AAKTNKTALK
-63 PAITQAIAGVNPTAV
+63 PAITQAIAGGNPAAL
-78 PVSVVNTPDGI
+78 PVSGVSTLDGIPDGA
-89 DGGNDDNLMY
+89 DYDNSTD

-110 TSTAPIVTNPA
+110 TSTTPMVTNPA
-121 NQPNLDTQP
+121 TQPNID
-130 KATQPKDTQPIAPAS
+130 TQPKDTQPIAPAS
-145 GQIQQV
+145 EQIQQV

-192 LAGLDPYS
+192 LAALDPYS

-259 INDNKLDNTRTSQ
+259 INDNKLDSTRTSQ

-305 LLQQQ
+305 LVQQQ

-323 HIPVFQN
+323 QIPVFQN

-342 LNQPFNMLV
+342 LNQPFSVLV

-404 AVLQNRYSASAAE
+404 VVLQNRYSASAAE

-441 IQSIIPINDSEAVKL
+441 IQSIVPINDSEAVKL

-475 PDVALTGAETGW
+475 PDVTLTGAETSW
-487 LDQVLADLQTTKR
+487 QDQVLADLQTTKR

>member
-1 MVTQRFKPPSNLTF
+1 MVTQRLKPLSNPTF
-15 KRHIVALALWGIGSL
+15 KRHVIVLALWGIGSL
-30 GYAASRPTVS
+30 SYAASRPTVS
-40 APVKPPVKSATSV
+40 SPVKPPVKSAASV
-53 AAKTNKTALT
+53 AAKTNKTALK
-63 PAITQAIAGVNPTAV
+63 PAITQAIAGANPAAV
-78 PVSVVNTPDGI
+78 PVSVVNAPNGIPDGA
-89 DGGNDDNLMY
+89 DYDNSTD

-110 TSTAPIVTNPA
+110 TSTTPMVTNPA
-121 NQPNLDTQP
+121 TQPNMDTQS
-130 KATQPKDTQPIAPAS
+130 KDTQPIAPAS
-145 GQIQQV
+145 EQIQQV

-192 LAGLDPYS
+192 LAALDPYS

-259 INDNKLDNTRTSQ
+259 INDNKLDSTRTPQ

-310 AMSANIIN
+310 AMSTNIIN
-318 GVAVV
+318 GAAVV
-323 HIPVFQN
+323 QIPVFQN

-342 LNQPFNMLV
+342 LNQPFSVLV

-374 DKVVVQIKNRQG
+374 DKVLVQIKNRQG

-404 AVLQNRYSASAAE
+404 VVLQNRYSASAAE

-441 IQSIIPINDSEAVKL
+441 IQSIVPINDNEAVKL

-475 PDVALTGAETGW
+475 PDVTLTGAETSW
-487 LDQVLADLQTTKR
+487 QDQVLADLQTTKR